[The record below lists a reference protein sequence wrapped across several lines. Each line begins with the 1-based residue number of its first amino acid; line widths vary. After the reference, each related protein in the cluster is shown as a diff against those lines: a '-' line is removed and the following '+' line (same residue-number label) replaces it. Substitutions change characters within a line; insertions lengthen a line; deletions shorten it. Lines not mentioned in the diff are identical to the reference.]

1 MAERLVILDSRN
13 RELAYVF
20 ERKDLH
26 ERIRQ
31 LKERGKKPM
40 RIITKK
46 VK

>member
-1 MAERLVILDSRN
+1 MGERLVILDGRN

-26 ERIRQ
+26 ETIRQ
-31 LKERGKKPM
+31 LKERGKKPI
-40 RIITKK
+40 RTIIKK